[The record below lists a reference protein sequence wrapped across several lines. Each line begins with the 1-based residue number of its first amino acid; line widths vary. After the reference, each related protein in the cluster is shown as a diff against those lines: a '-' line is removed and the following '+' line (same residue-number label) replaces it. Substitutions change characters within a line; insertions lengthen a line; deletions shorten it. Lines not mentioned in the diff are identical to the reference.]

1 METTERVGISRF
13 DSIGSRAA
21 VSAWFRAPFEC
32 VSGRHRI
39 RPCVSGATGNSRCV
53 RTVSHTPRNPG
64 ATQSFTGTG
73 GHLSGLRKSLNQKCV
88 GGILCASARTA
99 GVNFQACSIDHSD
112 ISPFKINDLRAVW
125 IRIAQ
130 KPPSRI
136 SNSRC
141 PLVSTVCRHAR
152 RKDKANCV
160 RPPNALRSLTA
171 ISGLHAKR
179 FHARR

>member
-73 GHLSGLRKSLNQKCV
+73 GHVSGLRKSLNQKCV
-88 GGILCASARTA
+88 GGISCASARAA
-99 GVNFQACSIDHSD
+99 GVNFQACSFNHSD
-112 ISPFKINDLRAVW
+112 ISPL
-125 IRIAQ
+125 
-130 KPPSRI
+130 
-136 SNSRC
+136 
-141 PLVSTVCRHAR
+141 
-152 RKDKANCV
+152 
-160 RPPNALRSLTA
+160 
-171 ISGLHAKR
+171 
-179 FHARR
+179 